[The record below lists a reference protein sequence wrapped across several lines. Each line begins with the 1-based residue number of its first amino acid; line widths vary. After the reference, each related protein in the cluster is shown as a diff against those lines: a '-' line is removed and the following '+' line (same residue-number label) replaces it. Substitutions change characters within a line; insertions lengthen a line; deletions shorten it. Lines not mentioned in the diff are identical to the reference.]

1 MVTNQVMIM
10 KAKSKKIAEGVYWVG
25 SLDWD
30 LRTYH
35 GYTFEGTSYN
45 CYLVFGEKVALID
58 NVYPGHSAQMWARIA
73 DAFAM
78 EGRKE
83 EIDFIVQNHVEKDH
97 SGALIEIHK
106 QFPLAPIYCTE
117 IAEKGLLRH
126 FPQLQD
132 GVFRHV
138 KTGDTLDLGKK
149 TLAFVQA
156 PLLHWPDSM
165 FTFYAEKGILFPND
179 AFGQHICCAQ
189 RFDKDIPDHI
199 LMDATQKFY
208 ANLIVPLTPLFL
220 KKAEELTG
228 LGLIE
233 KVKMIAPAHGQIWT
247 DPMKVIGAYV
257 GWASGTSRKN
267 KVTIIYDTMHG
278 STKMLAHGLAEGV
291 IAGGCDVKMFNL
303 HDDER
308 SEIVKHILDSKA
320 IMVGVPTINDMP
332 YPSIGD
338 LLYYLKGLHFNRT
351 GERFALTFGS
361 MGGKGGAVKIVAD
374 ELKTAGFTVVDSREV
389 LYVPD
394 AADMEG
400 AFEAGKA
407 MAQRITG

>member
-1 MVTNQVMIM
+1 M
-10 KAKSKKIAEGVYWVG
+10 KAESFKIADGVYWVG

-35 GYTFEGTSYN
+35 GYTLDGTSYN
-45 CYLVFGEKVALID
+45 CYLVFGEKTALID
-58 NVYPGHSAQMWARIA
+58 NVYPGHSAQMWGRIA
-73 DAFAM
+73 DAFKK

-83 EIDFIVQNHVEKDH
+83 QIDIIVQNHVEKDH
-97 SGALIEIHK
+97 SGAIVEIHK
-106 QFPLAPIYCTE
+106 KFPAAPIYCTE
-117 IAEKGLLRH
+117 IAEAGLLRH
-126 FPQLQD
+126 FPDLK
-132 GVFRHV
+132 GAKFHHV
-138 KTGDTLDLGKK
+138 KTGETLDLGKK

-165 FTFYAEKGILFPND
+165 FTLYAEEGILFPND
-179 AFGQHICCAQ
+179 AFGQHLCCSK
-189 RFDKDIPDHI
+189 RLDTDIPEHV

-208 ANLIVPLTPLFL
+208 ANLIVPLTPRFL

-247 DPMKVIGAYV
+247 NPMKVIGAYV
-257 GWASGTSRKN
+257 GWASGSSRKN

-303 HDDER
+303 HEDER

-338 LLYYLKGLHFNRT
+338 ILYYLRGLHFDRT
-351 GERFALTFGS
+351 GERFALAFGS
-361 MGGKGGAVKIVAD
+361 MGGKGGAVKMVAD
-374 ELKTAGFTVVDSREV
+374 ELKAAGFTVVGEQEV

-394 AADMEG
+394 SSELDAAF
-400 AFEAGKA
+400 AAGTS
-407 MAQRITG
+407 MAERITK

>member
-1 MVTNQVMIM
+1 M
-10 KAKSKKIAEGVYWVG
+10 KAQSYKIVDGVYWVG

-35 GYTFEGTSYN
+35 GYTLDGTSYN
-45 CYLVFGEKVALID
+45 CYLVFGEKTALID

-73 DAFAM
+73 DAFKK

-83 EIDFIVQNHVEKDH
+83 KIDIIVQNHVEKDH
-97 SGALIEIHK
+97 SGALVEIHRK
-106 QFPLAPIYCTE
+106 YPDAPIYCTE
-117 IAEKGLLRH
+117 VAEKGLRRH
-126 FPQLQD
+126 FP
-132 GVFRHV
+132 GIEGATFRHV
-138 KTGDTLDLGKK
+138 KSGDTLELGKK

-165 FTFYAEKGILFPND
+165 FTLYAEEGILFPND
-179 AFGQHICCAQ
+179 AFGQHLCCTQ
-189 RFDKDIPDHI
+189 RLDTGIPEYV
-199 LMDATQKFY
+199 LMDAAQKFY

-233 KVKMIAPAHGQIWT
+233 KVKMIAPSHGQIWT
-247 DPMKVIGAYV
+247 DPGKIIGAYV
-257 GWASGTSRKN
+257 GWATGTARKD

-291 IAGGCDVKMFNL
+291 IAGGCDAKLFNL
-303 HDDER
+303 HEDER

-338 LLYYLKGLHFNRT
+338 LLYYLKGLHFDRT
-351 GERFALTFGS
+351 GERYALTFGS
-361 MGGKGGAVKIVAD
+361 MGGKGGASVLVAG
-374 ELKTAGFTVVDSREV
+374 ELETAGFTVVGSQEV

-394 AADMEG
+394 AVELET
-400 AFEAGKA
+400 AFEAGKT
-407 MAQRITG
+407 MAQRIKG

>member
-1 MVTNQVMIM
+1 M
-10 KAKSKKIAEGVYWVG
+10 KAESYKISEGVYWVG

-35 GYTFEGTSYN
+35 GYTLDGTSYN
-45 CYLVFGEKVALID
+45 CYLVFGKKTALID
-58 NVYPGHSAQMWARIA
+58 NVYPGHSAQMWGRIA
-73 DAFAM
+73 DAFAK

-83 EIDFIVQNHVEKDH
+83 QIDIIVQNHVEKDH
-97 SGALIEIHK
+97 SGALVEIHK
-106 QFPLAPIYCTE
+106 KFPAAPVYCTE

-126 FPQLQD
+126 FPALK
-132 GVFRHV
+132 GASFKHV
-138 KTGDTLDLGKK
+138 TTGETLDLGGK

-165 FTFYAEKGILFPND
+165 FTLYAEKGILFPND
-179 AFGQHICCAQ
+179 AFGQHLCCAK
-189 RFDKDIPDHI
+189 RLDTDIPEHV

-247 DPMKVIGAYV
+247 NPMSVIGAYV

-278 STKMLAHGLAEGV
+278 STRMLAHGLAEGV
-291 IAGGCDVKMFNL
+291 IAGGCDVKVFNL

-361 MGGKGGAVKIVAD
+361 MGGKGGAVKMVAD
-374 ELKTAGFTVVDSREV
+374 ELKTAGFTIVGSQEV

-394 AADMEG
+394 ASELDT

-407 MAQRITG
+407 MAKRITG

>member
-1 MVTNQVMIM
+1 M
-10 KAKSKKIAEGVYWVG
+10 KAESFKIAEGVYWVG

-35 GYTFEGTSYN
+35 GYTLDGTSYN
-45 CYLVFGEKVALID
+45 CYLVFGEKTALID
-58 NVYPGHSAQMWARIA
+58 NVYPGHSAQMWGRIE
-73 DAFAM
+73 DAFKK
-78 EGRKE
+78 EGRTVQ
-83 EIDFIVQNHVEKDH
+83 IDIIVQNHVEKDH
-97 SGALIEIHK
+97 SGALVEIHRK
-106 QFPLAPIYCTE
+106 FPKAPIYCTQ

-126 FPQLQD
+126 FPALGGADFHQ
-132 GVFRHV
+132 V
-138 KTGDTLDLGKK
+138 KTGETLDLGKK

-165 FTFYAEKGILFPND
+165 FTLYSEQGILFPND
-179 AFGQHICCAQ
+179 AFSQHLCCAK
-189 RFDKDIPDHI
+189 RLDTDIPEHV
-199 LMDATQKFY
+199 LMDATKKFY

-228 LGLIE
+228 LGLLE
-233 KVKMIAPAHGQIWT
+233 KVTMIAPAHGQIWT
-247 DPMKVIGAYV
+247 NPMKVIGAYV
-257 GWASGTSRKN
+257 GWASGTSREN

-291 IAGGCDVKMFNL
+291 IAGGCDVKVFNL

-361 MGGKGGAVKIVAD
+361 MGGKGGAVKTVAD
-374 ELKTAGFTVVDSREV
+374 ELKVAGFTIVGSQEV
-389 LYVPD
+389 LFVPD
-394 AADMEG
+394 ASDLDT

-407 MAQRITG
+407 MAERITT

>member
-1 MVTNQVMIM
+1 M
-10 KAKSKKIAEGVYWVG
+10 KAESSKIADGVYWVG

-35 GYTFEGTSYN
+35 GYTLDGTSYN
-45 CYLVFGEKVALID
+45 SYLVFGKKTALID

-73 DAFAM
+73 DAFAK

-83 EIDFIVQNHVEKDH
+83 QIDIIVQNHVEKDH
-97 SGALIEIHK
+97 SGALVEIHK
-106 QFPLAPIYCTE
+106 KFPAAPVYCTE

-126 FPQLQD
+126 FPALA
-132 GVFRHV
+132 GAVFHHV
-138 KTGDTLDLGKK
+138 KTGETLDLGGK

-165 FTFYAEKGILFPND
+165 FTLYAEKGILFPND
-179 AFGQHICCAQ
+179 AFGQHICCAK
-189 RFDKDIPDHI
+189 RLDTDIPEHV

-233 KVKMIAPAHGQIWT
+233 KVRMIAPAHGQIWT
-247 DPMKVIGAYV
+247 DPARVLGAYV
-257 GWASGTSRKN
+257 GWASGSSIKN

-291 IAGGCDVKMFNL
+291 IAGGCDVKVFNL

-320 IMVGVPTINDMP
+320 IMVGVPTLNDMP

-351 GERFALTFGS
+351 GERFAFAFGS
-361 MGGKGGAVKIVAD
+361 MGGKGGAVKMIAD
-374 ELKTAGFTVVDSREV
+374 ELKTAGFTIVGSEEV

-394 AADMEG
+394 APEMDA
-400 AFEAGKA
+400 AFNAGKA
-407 MAQRITG
+407 MADRIRK

>member
-1 MVTNQVMIM
+1 M
-10 KAKSKKIAEGVYWVG
+10 KAESFKIADGVYWVG

-35 GYTFEGTSYN
+35 GYTLDGTSYN
-45 CYLVFGEKVALID
+45 CYLVFGKKTALID

-73 DAFAM
+73 DAFAK
-78 EGRKE
+78 EGKKE
-83 EIDFIVQNHVEKDH
+83 QIDIIVQNHVEKDH
-97 SGALIEIHK
+97 SGALVEIHK
-106 QFPLAPIYCTE
+106 KFPLAPVYCTE

-126 FPQLQD
+126 FPALE
-132 GVFRHV
+132 GATFHHI
-138 KTGDTLDLGKK
+138 KTGETLDLGGK

-165 FTFYAEKGILFPND
+165 FTLYAESGILFPND
-179 AFGQHICCAQ
+179 AFGQHLCCAK
-189 RFDKDIPDHI
+189 RLDTDIPEHV

-233 KVKMIAPAHGQIWT
+233 KVKMIAPSHGQIWT
-247 DPMKVIGAYV
+247 DPGKVLGAYV
-257 GWASGTSRKN
+257 GWATGSAMKN

-291 IAGGCDVKMFNL
+291 IAGGCDVKVFNL
-303 HDDER
+303 HEDER

-338 LLYYLKGLHFNRT
+338 LLYYLRGLHFNRT
-351 GERFALTFGS
+351 GERFAFTFGS
-361 MGGKGGAVKIVAD
+361 MGGKGGAVKMVAE
-374 ELKTAGFTVVDSREV
+374 ELKTAGFTVVGSQEV

-394 AADMEG
+394 APELDT
-400 AFEAGKA
+400 AFAAGKA
-407 MAQRITG
+407 MADRIRK

>member
-1 MVTNQVMIM
+1 M
-10 KAKSKKIAEGVYWVG
+10 KAESFKIADGVYWVG

-35 GYTFEGTSYN
+35 GYTLDGTSYN
-45 CYLVFGEKVALID
+45 CYLVFGEKTALID
-58 NVYPGHSAQMWARIA
+58 NVYPGHSAQMWGRIA
-73 DAFAM
+73 DAFKK

-83 EIDFIVQNHVEKDH
+83 QIDIIVQNHVEKDH
-97 SGALIEIHK
+97 SGAIVEIHK
-106 QFPLAPIYCTE
+106 KFPAAPIYCTE
-117 IAEKGLLRH
+117 IAEAGLLRH
-126 FPQLQD
+126 FPDLK
-132 GVFRHV
+132 GAKFHHIT
-138 KTGDTLDLGKK
+138 TGETLDLGKK

-165 FTFYAEKGILFPND
+165 FTLYAEKGILFPND
-179 AFGQHICCAQ
+179 AFGQHICCAK
-189 RFDKDIPDHI
+189 RLDTDIPEHV

-208 ANLIVPLTPLFL
+208 ANLIVPLTPRFL

-247 DPMKVIGAYV
+247 NPMKVIGAYV
-257 GWASGTSRKN
+257 GWASGSSRKN

-278 STKMLAHGLAEGV
+278 STKMLAHSLAEGV
-291 IAGGCDVKMFNL
+291 IAGGCDVKIFNL
-303 HDDER
+303 HEDER

-338 LLYYLKGLHFNRT
+338 ILYYLRGLHFDRT
-351 GERFALTFGS
+351 GERFALAFGS
-361 MGGKGGAVKIVAD
+361 MGGKGGAVKMVAD
-374 ELKTAGFTVVDSREV
+374 ELKTAGFTVVGEQEV

-394 AADMEG
+394 SSELDT
-400 AFEAGKA
+400 AFAAGKS
-407 MAQRITG
+407 MAERITK

>member
-1 MVTNQVMIM
+1 M
-10 KAKSKKIAEGVYWVG
+10 KAESYKISEGVYWVG

-35 GYTFEGTSYN
+35 GYTLDGTSYN
-45 CYLVFGEKVALID
+45 CYLVFGEKTALID
-58 NVYPGHSAQMWARIA
+58 NVYPGHSAQMWGRIS
-73 DAFAM
+73 DAFAK

-83 EIDFIVQNHVEKDH
+83 QIDIIVQNHVEKDH
-97 SGALIEIHK
+97 SGAIVEINK
-106 QFPLAPIYCTE
+106 KFPAAPIYCTE

-126 FPQLQD
+126 FPALK
-132 GVFRHV
+132 GASFKHV
-138 KTGDTLDLGKK
+138 TTGETLDLGGK

-165 FTFYAEKGILFPND
+165 FTLYAENGILFPND
-179 AFGQHICCAQ
+179 AFGQHLCCAK
-189 RFDKDIPDHI
+189 RLDTDIPEHV

-247 DPMKVIGAYV
+247 NPMSVIGAYV

-278 STKMLAHGLAEGV
+278 STRMLAHGLAEGV
-291 IAGGCDVKMFNL
+291 IAGGCDVKVFNL

-361 MGGKGGAVKIVAD
+361 MGGKGGAVKMVAD
-374 ELKTAGFTVVDSREV
+374 ELKTAGFTIVGSQEV

-394 AADMEG
+394 ATEQDT

-407 MAQRITG
+407 MAKRITG

>member
-1 MVTNQVMIM
+1 M
-10 KAKSKKIAEGVYWVG
+10 KAESYKIADGVYWVG

-35 GYTFEGTSYN
+35 GYTLDGTSYN
-45 CYLVFGEKVALID
+45 CYLVFGKKTALID

-73 DAFAM
+73 DAFRK

-83 EIDFIVQNHVEKDH
+83 EIDIIVQNHVEKDH
-97 SGALIEIHK
+97 SGALVEIHK
-106 QFPLAPIYCTE
+106 KFPKAPIYCTE
-117 IAEKGLLRH
+117 VAEKGLLRH
-126 FPQLQD
+126 FPALA
-132 GVFRHV
+132 GAAFHHIV
-138 KTGDTLDLGKK
+138 TGETLDLGGK

-165 FTFYAEKGILFPND
+165 FTLYAEKGILFPND
-179 AFGQHICCAQ
+179 AFGQHICCAK
-189 RFDKDIPDHI
+189 RLDTDIPEHV

-247 DPMKVIGAYV
+247 NPSTVLGAYV
-257 GWASGTSRKN
+257 GWATGSSRKN

-351 GERFALTFGS
+351 GERFALAFGS
-361 MGGKGGAVKIVAD
+361 MGGKGGAVKMVAD
-374 ELKTAGFTVVDSREV
+374 ELKTAGFTVVGSQEV

-394 AADMEG
+394 ASELDT

-407 MAQRITG
+407 MAQRITR

>member
-1 MVTNQVMIM
+1 M
-10 KAKSKKIAEGVYWVG
+10 KAESYKIAEDVYWVG

-35 GYTFEGTSYN
+35 GYTLDGTTYN
-45 CYLVFGEKVALID
+45 CYLVFGKKTALID

-73 DAFAM
+73 DAFAK

-83 EIDFIVQNHVEKDH
+83 EIDIIVQNHVEKDH
-97 SGALIEIHK
+97 SGALVEIHK
-106 QFPLAPIYCTE
+106 KFPKAPIYCTE

-126 FPQLQD
+126 FPALQ
-132 GVFRHV
+132 GAMFHHIT
-138 KTGDTLDLGKK
+138 TGETLDLSGK

-165 FTFYAEKGILFPND
+165 FTLYAEEGILFPND

-189 RFDKDIPDHI
+189 RLDIDIPEHV

-208 ANLIVPLTPLFL
+208 ANLIVPITPLFL

-247 DPMKVIGAYV
+247 NPGTVLGAYV
-257 GWASGTSRKN
+257 GWATGTARKN

-291 IAGGCDVKMFNL
+291 IAGGCDVKLFNL
-303 HDDER
+303 HEDER

-338 LLYYLKGLHFNRT
+338 LLYYLKGLRFNRT
-351 GERFALTFGS
+351 GERFALSFGS
-361 MGGKGGAVKIVAD
+361 MGGKGGAVKMVAD
-374 ELKTAGFTVVDSREV
+374 ELKTAGFTVVGSQEV

-394 AADMEG
+394 SSELDT

-407 MAQRITG
+407 MAHRIAH